1 MKRSEFLQRSSALLA
16 GSLFMPSLLGNQAF
30 TKKPLGV
37 QLFTLFGKID
47 QDVKGNLQKLAEL
60 GYTEIESAFG
70 FKPGFYGLSGSEF
83 MSMQKDLG
91 LKWVSHHVFGA
102 HLKPRPGFDAS
113 RMPKMLNL
121 KNDANELV
129 DTVAAAGVNY
139 LVCANIPIETKA
151 EVAEA
156 VEILTKAGQA
166 AKKAG
171 LTFCY
176 HNHDAEFKM
185 IDGQRAF
192 DVFSNEIP
200 ADLMKFEL
208 DLGWVSKA
216 GEDPVALFAKQPG
229 RFPLCHLKD
238 FDAEFKNIVPV
249 GTGII
254 NYKRILDASAKGGLQ
269 HFFVEHDMPKDAF
282 ESLGIAKKNLDVI
295 L

>member
-1 MKRSEFLQRSSALLA
+1 MKRSEFLQKSSALVA
-16 GSLFMPSLLGNQAF
+16 GSLFMPSLLANQAF

-70 FKPGFYGLSGSEF
+70 FKPGFYGLTGPEF
-83 MSMQKDLG
+83 MAMQKDLG
-91 LKWVSHHVFGA
+91 LKWVSHHVIGA
-102 HLKPRPGFDAS
+102 PLKPRPGFDAS
-113 RMPKMLNL
+113 RMPKFLTL
-121 KNDANELV
+121 KQNANELV
-129 DTVAAAGVNY
+129 DTVAAAGVKY
-139 LVCANIPIETKA
+139 MVCANIPIETKA

-156 VEILTKAGQA
+156 VELLTKTGQA

-171 LTFCY
+171 LIFCY
-176 HNHDAEFKM
+176 HNHDSEFKV
-185 IDGQRAF
+185 IEGQRAF
-192 DVFSNEIP
+192 DVFSKEIP

-208 DLGWVSKA
+208 DLGWASKA
-216 GEDPVALFAKQPG
+216 GEDPVALFAQQPG

-238 FDAEFKNIVPV
+238 FDADFKNIVPV

-254 NYKRILDASAKGGLQ
+254 NYKRILEASSKGGIE

-282 ESLGIAKKNLDVI
+282 ESLRLAKTNLDAI

>member
-1 MKRSEFLQRSSALLA
+1 MKRSEFLQKSSALVA
-16 GSLFMPSLLGNQAF
+16 GSLFMPSLLANQAF

-70 FKPGFYGLSGSEF
+70 FKPGFYGLTGPEF
-83 MSMQKDLG
+83 MAMQKDLG
-91 LKWVSHHVFGA
+91 LKWVSHHVIGA
-102 HLKPRPGFDAS
+102 PLKPRPGFDAS
-113 RMPKMLNL
+113 RMPKFLTL
-121 KNDANELV
+121 KQNANELV
-129 DTVAAAGVNY
+129 DTVAAAGVKY
-139 LVCANIPIETKA
+139 MVCANIPIETKA

-156 VEILTKAGQA
+156 VELLTKTGQA

-171 LTFCY
+171 LIFCY
-176 HNHDAEFKM
+176 HNHDSEFKV
-185 IDGQRAF
+185 IEGQRAF
-192 DVFSNEIP
+192 DVFSKEIP

-208 DLGWVSKA
+208 DLGWASKA
-216 GEDPVALFAKQPG
+216 GEDPVALFAQQPG

-238 FDAEFKNIVPV
+238 FDADFKNIVPV

-254 NYKRILDASAKGGLQ
+254 NYKRILEASSKGGID

-282 ESLGIAKKNLDVI
+282 ESLRLAKTNLDAI